1 MSCILYY
8 SNFCENSKKILSNI
22 SKSSV
27 KSNIHFICIDRRVN
41 KNNNIYII
49 LENNQEIVL
58 PKTITAVPS
67 LLLLNKDYKVLFG
80 NDINEYLKPVQHVE
94 KNIATNFNG
103 EPSAFS
109 INNSFSGVV
118 SDNFSFLDQ
127 NSDELSAQ
135 GSGGL
140 RQLYNYVTL
149 DNNDKIYT
157 PDEDYVPDK
166 VTSDSVKSF
175 EEERNKIN

>member
-8 SNFCENSKKILSNI
+8 SNFCDNSKKLLGNI

-27 KSNIHFICIDRRVN
+27 KDSIHFICIDKRIN

-49 LENNQEIVL
+49 LENNQEIIL
-58 PKTITAVPS
+58 PNGVNAVPA
-67 LLLLNKDYKVLFG
+67 LLLLNQNYKILFG
-80 NDINEYLKPVQHVE
+80 NDIINYLKPVQETE
-94 KNIATNFNG
+94 KRVATNYNG
-103 EPSAFS
+103 EPSAFA
-109 INNSFSGVV
+109 INDAFSGVI
-118 SDNFSFLDQ
+118 SDNYSFLDQ

-135 GSGGL
+135 GTGGL
-140 RQLYNYVTL
+140 RQLYSYATL

-166 VTSDSVKSF
+166 VSSDSLKNY
-175 EEERNKIN
+175 EDERNKI